1 MTTTP
6 KVLIDLP
13 LMPSIQT
20 SAFEHYSPFRSHN
33 DPIDDN
39 VVNTDVY
46 NMNVETYNIQSEM
59 NFGHCNSPINIV
71 EDVHQFQEAND

>member
-20 SAFEHYSPFRSHN
+20 SAFEHYPSFRSHN
-33 DPIDDN
+33 NAIDDN
-39 VVNTDVY
+39 VVNTEVD
-46 NMNVETYNIQSEM
+46 NMHVETYNIESQM

-71 EDVHQFQEAND
+71 EDVDRF